1 MEILSEDDDDQHK
14 YPSNKRDGTQNA
26 YMVCTRVF
34 IGRNYKICPYG
45 CVHKKLKERA
55 KEYRE
60 TIRNHTIQTTR
71 AW

>member
-26 YMVCTRVF
+26 YMVYTRVLEGT
-34 IGRNYKICPYG
+34 IKYVHMV
-45 CVHKKLKERA
+45 VHKKLKERA

-60 TIRNHTIQTTR
+60 TIRKTL
-71 AW
+71 